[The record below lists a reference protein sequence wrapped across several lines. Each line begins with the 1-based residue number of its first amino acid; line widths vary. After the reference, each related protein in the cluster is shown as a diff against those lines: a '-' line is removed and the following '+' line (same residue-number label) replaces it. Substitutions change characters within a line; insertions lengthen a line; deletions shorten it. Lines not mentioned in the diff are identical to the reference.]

1 MEENKRVLRW
11 TPTVHYPLPLSPP
24 GWSYA
29 PRPTPPGGP
38 SVGGGR
44 RFSPYRLRGGA
55 MLPGRRPLEGPPS
68 GEREDFPSIDDRD
81 DNLTSK
87 PEIRHVPNTMGASAG
102 EYFDPW
108 VQPALDL
115 KFCGCGYEFL
125 FQPVGDPHLTQN
137 FVHSLVCAKMFKIQW

>member
-1 MEENKRVLRW
+1 
-11 TPTVHYPLPLSPP
+11 
-24 GWSYA
+24 
-29 PRPTPPGGP
+29 
-38 SVGGGR
+38 
-44 RFSPYRLRGGA
+44 